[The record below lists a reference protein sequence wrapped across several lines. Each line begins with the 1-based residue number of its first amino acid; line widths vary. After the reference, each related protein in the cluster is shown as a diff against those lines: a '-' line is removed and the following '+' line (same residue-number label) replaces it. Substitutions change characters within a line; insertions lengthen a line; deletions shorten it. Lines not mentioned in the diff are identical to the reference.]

1 MTRQEAVEID
11 AKGIYYRELNRMV
24 RLFVRDGVTHIT
36 LFNVEGQRYIG
47 TGLTTRGVTIEIQGV
62 PGEDLAAFMDG
73 PTIVV
78 HNNAQD
84 GVGNTMNEG
93 TVVIHGM
100 AGDVAGYGMRGG
112 RIYVRED
119 AGYRIGIHMKGY
131 KDRQPLIVIGGKAGN
146 FLGEYMAGGTLVVL
160 GMVQDNRPVVGDYCA
175 TGMHGGAIYVRGE
188 VDGQRIGKEVDKAP
202 LEAEDV
208 PKLKSILQDYLQYI
222 SAEEDILDF
231 DRYVKIQPVSRRPYG
246 TLYAY

>member
-11 AKGIYYRELNRMV
+11 AKGIYYRELNRMI
-24 RLFVRDGVTHIT
+24 RSLVRDGVTRIRLH
-36 LFNVEGQRYIG
+36 NVQGQRYIG
-47 TGLTTRGVTIEIQGV
+47 TGLTTRGVTIEIRGV
-62 PGEDLAAFMDG
+62 PGEDLAAFIDG
-73 PTIVV
+73 PTILVR
-78 HNNAQD
+78 NNAQD

-93 TVVIHGM
+93 TVAIHGM

-112 RIYVRED
+112 RIYVRDD

-131 KDRQPLIVIGGKAGN
+131 QDRQPVIVIGGKVGN

-160 GMVQDNRPVVGDYCA
+160 GIAQDNRPIVGDYCA

-188 VDGQRIGKEVDKAP
+188 VDAQRLGREVAKAP
-202 LEAEDV
+202 LEADDV
-208 PKLKSILQDYLQYI
+208 PRLKSILQDYLQYI
-222 SAEEDILDF
+222 AMEEDVLDF